1 MTEELFCS
9 LLLLL
14 TNLKS
19 DGKAAATSPP
29 GRLRVAAVVRGEPPG
44 FRQRYVSVADGTFRL
59 VDMTCFVNSI

>member
-29 GRLRVAAVVRGEPPG
+29 GLRVAAVVRGEPPG